1 MMMMLSISEV
11 ELRGSNATTVRPP
24 VTEFGLSRMSL
35 SISPGSESFALFSCL
50 VNGEER
56 DQSHRAVYR

>member
-1 MMMMLSISEV
+1 MI
-11 ELRGSNATTVRPP
+11 
-24 VTEFGLSRMSL
+24 EFGISSESL
-35 SISPGSESFALFSCL
+35 SVSPGSESFGLFTCI